1 MATPEQVFTTFFEC
15 GALVETVSDSRED
28 AQIEAEDI
36 HIETCVCSAERTMI
50 GAKKLFI
57 DEYSHFHKGSTP

>member
-1 MATPEQVFTTFFEC
+1 MATPEQVYTTFFKC
-15 GALVETVSDSRED
+15 GELIETVSDSREN
-28 AQIEAEDI
+28 AQIEAKDL

-57 DEYSHFHKGSTP
+57 DEYSHFHNEETR